1 MLSKDELVVL
11 CYAVHESKYELME
24 VFSGRGMKNKA
35 IKYLNNLEE
44 KLNEMSKGTGSLVD
58 CLTRLMEGEKP

>member
-1 MLSKDELVVL
+1 MLSNDELVVL
-11 CYAVHESKYELME
+11 SYAVQESKYELME
-24 VFSGRGMKNKA
+24 VFSGRMKNKA